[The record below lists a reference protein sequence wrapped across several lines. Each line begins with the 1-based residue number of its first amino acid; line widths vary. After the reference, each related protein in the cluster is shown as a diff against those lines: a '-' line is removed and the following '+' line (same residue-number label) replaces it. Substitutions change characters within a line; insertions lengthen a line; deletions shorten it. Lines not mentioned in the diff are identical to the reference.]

1 MRTSA
6 RAWMLWI
13 AFPWWAACTPKVQ
26 QIEMSPMEFVAQKT
40 DDGIAVDL
48 LDPEVLFREGTEAWE
63 ARRLEEAARKFGWIV
78 QHFPDSPWARPALYN
93 RALSLLAA
101 QRPGE
106 AADDLMAFLRRY
118 PDDEDLPNVLL
129 KAGQALQESGRWA
142 DAEGLLRRRLQSP
155 MTLFQEF
162 EARARL
168 ARVLRMLGRVSEA
181 RTEVQR
187 VLSLADRN
195 ATLPAVHGNEFV
207 AMASFEGAETWHDLF
222 SRIRFV
228 LPTERMEKDLEDK
241 ATLFLKAQSE
251 YLRTLR
257 LGNVYWSV
265 QAGLRMGRLY
275 EEFYDD
281 LLGAEVPPELN
292 SEEREIYLQELR
304 RKARPLVAKAVTTY
318 ERNLALARSYGARE
332 EWLGDLPLRIARLRR
347 ILEETPESPP

>member
-1 MRTSA
+1 MKASR
-6 RAWMLWI
+6 RAWLLWI
-13 AFPWWAACTPKVQ
+13 AVPWWTSCAPRVQ
-26 QIEMSPMEFVAQKT
+26 QVRMDPMEFVAQRT
-40 DDGIAVDL
+40 DEGIAVDL

-78 QHFPDSPWARPALYN
+78 KHFPDTPWARPALYN

-101 QRPGE
+101 RRPGE
-106 AADDLMAFLRRY
+106 AADDLQAFLQRY
-118 PDDEDLPNVLL
+118 PEDEDLPDVLL
-129 KAGQALQESGRWA
+129 KAGQALQESGRWSE
-142 DAEGLLRRRLQSP
+142 AEALLRRRLGFP

-168 ARVLRMLGRVSEA
+168 ARVLRMLGRSSEA
-181 RTEVQR
+181 REEVQR

-195 ATLPAVHGNEFV
+195 ATVPTVHGNEFV
-207 AMASFEGAETWHDLF
+207 AMASYEGAETWHDLF

-241 ATLFLKAQSE
+241 ATLFLKAQAE

-281 LLGAEVPPELN
+281 LLGAEIPPELN
-292 SEEREIYLQELR
+292 PEEREIYLQELR
-304 RKARPLVAKAVTTY
+304 RKARPLVAKAVATY
-318 ERNLALARSYGARE
+318 ERNLSLARAYGARE

-347 ILEETPESPP
+347 ILEETPDSSP